1 MHKAAGGFLLHR
13 SGYMSYREL
22 KKRVRDLLLK
32 GDVRGLS
39 ALAEE
44 YPRAI
49 SVLIS
54 LSYDKESI
62 LTWRTIEVIG
72 SLVREVT
79 DKSASAGRIIV
90 QRLLWSITEESGG
103 IGWSAIEMLGEI
115 VRHCPD
121 SYDDLIPII
130 IGLFDEEIFREGVLY
145 AICRISERNP
155 VPLNSAAGLLN
166 KALVDKDPKV
176 RGRALL
182 TLQCLKRTMQVEVPE
197 VVGELVHDNSKIKVY
212 CDGELI
218 ERTIRELAEELTGA
232 G

>member
-1 MHKAAGGFLLHR
+1 
-13 SGYMSYREL
+13 MSYREL
-22 KKRVRDLLLK
+22 KKRVNALLLK
-32 GDVRGLS
+32 GDIKGLS

-44 YPRAI
+44 HPRAI

-54 LSYDKESI
+54 LSYDKESV
-62 LTWRTIEVIG
+62 LTWRAVEVIG
-72 SLVREVT
+72 PLVREVT
-79 DKSASAGRIIV
+79 DKSEGAGRIIV

-145 AICRISERNP
+145 AMCRISERK
-155 VPLNSAAGLLN
+155 PLPLDLAAGLLN

-182 TLQCLKRTMQVEVPE
+182 TLQCLERTMQVKVPE
-197 VVGELVHDNSKIKVY
+197 VVRELVNDNSKIKIY
-212 CDGELI
+212 CGGELTV
-218 ERTIRELAEELTGA
+218 RTIRELAEA
-232 G
+232 C

>member
-1 MHKAAGGFLLHR
+1 
-13 SGYMSYREL
+13 MSYREL
-22 KKRVRDLLLK
+22 KKRVKDLLLK
-32 GDVRGLS
+32 GEVKGLS

-54 LSYDKESI
+54 LSYDKESM
-62 LTWRTIEVIG
+62 LTWRAIEAIG
-72 SLVREVT
+72 PLVREVT
-79 DKSASAGRIIV
+79 DKSAGAGRIIV

-103 IGWSAIEMLGEI
+103 IGWSAIEMLGET

-145 AICRISERNP
+145 AICRISERKP
-155 VPLNSAAGLLN
+155 VPLDVAAGLLN

-197 VVGELVHDNSKIKVY
+197 VVGELVHDNSEIKVY
-212 CDGELI
+212 CAGELI
-218 ERTIRELAEELTGA
+218 ERKISELAEELAGA